1 MCCRCWAG
9 LGWAGQVR
17 RKAGRRAGR
26 QVLWCRRSCALLRR
40 APTRGHGPP
49 RLPCSKLAAEGRGAP
64 DVAEAQV
71 HCVCVCVGGGG
82 AGGGLQCSACLLL
95 RWRCGRGPAA
105 CPERCAVQ
113 EGEGLRT
120 CVAVHTLRA
129 YPARR
134 RLPTDACRSHPPRC
148 VVQAARRAKSS
159 CRRHDHLGSPAFLES
174 LEGNP
179 DLLLPHLKQLSLS
192 SSAL

>member
-71 HCVCVCVGGGG
+71 HCVCVWGGGG
-82 AGGGLQCSACLLL
+82 GGRGAGYSAALACCCAGAAGGGLRRVLSAALC
-95 RWRCGRGPAA
+95 RRERACAPVWRCTRCVPTPPAA
-105 CPERCAVQ
+105 ASQPMPAAPTRPAV
-113 EGEGLRT
+113 L
-120 CVAVHTLRA
+120 C
-129 YPARR
+129 RR
-134 RLPTDACRSHPPRC
+134 RGEPSPPAAATTTWAAPPFWKASRGTQTCCCRT
-148 VVQAARRAKSS
+148 
-159 CRRHDHLGSPAFLES
+159 
-174 LEGNP
+174 
-179 DLLLPHLKQLSLS
+179 S
-192 SSAL
+192 SS